1 MQKDTFG
8 YKIVEKERPIK
19 RRGILSIICSVYDPL
34 GFISPCILPAKAI
47 QQDLCLKGL
56 GWDDQIPEPCKQKW
70 QSWLK
75 ELPKLEGFEI
85 PRCFKPPNCS
95 NIQRRELHHFS
106 DASSQGYGAVSY
118 LRQIDAHGEVHC
130 SLIMAKSRLAPLKAM
145 TIPRMELSAA
155 VLATRLDRMIRQEV
169 GIVIHSST
177 FWTDST
183 CVLRYIENKDKRFQI
198 FVANRVSAIL
208 DQSTAEQWR
217 YVEGTLNPADE
228 ASRGMTVDELLIN
241 ERWKQ
246 GPPFMKKTEQFWPQ
260 RPESLGEVFDN
271 DPEVKKAAETF
282 ASKTNVTYHYIGN
295 AIEKISSWSRLKR
308 VIAWILRYKDILR
321 NRSQHGNTNKT
332 IKLQLDNST
341 ITPLSVSEVDEA
353 EIEILK
359 YVQKQTFKDEL
370 ASLNGVRNVTQ
381 GRANRNNLKKNSTIY
396 KLDPVLENGLL
407 RVGGRLEHAP
417 IENDAKHPIILPKK
431 HHVTKLIIEYFHRAS
446 AHSGIEYT
454 LSLIRTKYWIL
465 GARSSVRNI
474 IHTCFSCRRHQ
485 APVMQQ
491 KMASLPRDRV
501 TPSKPPFTYV
511 GVDLFGPF
519 TVHRGRTTVKRYGA
533 LFTCLTI
540 RAVHIEIVHSMDAE
554 SFINATR
561 RFIARRGRPEEIRSD
576 NGGNFV
582 KGEKELRK
590 AVQEWN
596 QNQIHEFLLQ
606 QEIKWTF
613 NPPAASHHGGV
624 WERCIRTVRKV
635 MKALLKQQVLDDEG
649 LSTLMY
655 EVESIVN
662 GRPITK
668 VSDDAKD
675 LNALT
680 PNHLLL
686 LRAGTT
692 IPPGVFC
699 KDDNYGCRRWRQVQY
714 LSNVFWRR
722 WTREYLPSLQQ
733 RQKWNKPLLNL
744 AVNDIVL
751 LLDENLPRS
760 VWPLGRVL
768 EVYHNQKDGLV
779 RSAKIKTRTSEL
791 VRPIDKIVLLE
802 TAEFADKD

>member
-1 MQKDTFG
+1 
-8 YKIVEKERPIK
+8 
-19 RRGILSIICSVYDPL
+19 
-34 GFISPCILPAKAI
+34 
-47 QQDLCLKGL
+47 
-56 GWDDQIPEPCKQKW
+56 
-70 QSWLK
+70 
-75 ELPKLEGFEI
+75 
-85 PRCFKPPNCS
+85 
-95 NIQRRELHHFS
+95 
-106 DASSQGYGAVSY
+106 
-118 LRQIDAHGEVHC
+118 
-130 SLIMAKSRLAPLKAM
+130 
-145 TIPRMELSAA
+145 
-155 VLATRLDRMIRQEV
+155 MIRQEV

-370 ASLNGVRNVTQ
+370 ASLNGVRDVTQ

-474 IHTCFSCRRHQ
+474 IHTCFSCRRRQ

-519 TVHRGRTTVKRYGA
+519 TVRRGRTTVKRYGA

-649 LSTLMY
+649 LSTLMC

-668 VSDDAKD
+668 VSDNAKD

-744 AVNDIVL
+744 PVNDIVL

-779 RSAKIKTRTSEL
+779 HSAKIKTRTCEL

-802 TAEFADKD
+802 TAEFAEKD